1 MSRRFSDIFLYV
13 TPVLFVHF
21 FYMSRRFSGI
31 LFHTF
36 GNSGVVGESHT
47 VNMFQRNSD
56 DFSTEC
62 QGNAT
67 VGERAVDLDARSA
80 ACLVVS
86 TTSIAICT
94 PDGDIYNPMYKAEDE
109 VESVAAMMR
118 DTKILKGDE
127 ATAQAVRQAMKD
139 KEVLHFAMQTSD
151 ECVRKGSRQKTLNGG
166 IVLAGGEC
174 ICADEIAEMK
184 IGAALVSALQGAG
197 IAAEC
202 CFRWC

>member
-1 MSRRFSDIFLYV
+1 
-13 TPVLFVHF
+13 
-21 FYMSRRFSGI
+21 MSRRFSGI
-31 LFHTF
+31 FFHTF
-36 GNSGVVGESHT
+36 GNSGVVGESHI

-67 VGERAVDLDARSA
+67 VGERAVDLNARSA

-86 TTSIAICT
+86 TTSIPICT
-94 PDGDIYNPMYKAEDE
+94 PNGDIYNPMYMAEDE
-109 VESVAAMMR
+109 VDFVADMMR

-184 IGAALVSALQGAG
+184 IGAVLVSALQGAG